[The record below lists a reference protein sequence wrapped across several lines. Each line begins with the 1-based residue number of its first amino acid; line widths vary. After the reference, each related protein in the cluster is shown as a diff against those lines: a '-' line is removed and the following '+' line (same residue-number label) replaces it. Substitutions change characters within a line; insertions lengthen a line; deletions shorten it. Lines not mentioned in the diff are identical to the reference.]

1 MQKENFNNRFGEKS
15 EKGSFLPA
23 PSVNRLR
30 MLRTAGL
37 FMLFICLLL
46 CFAFGFGFRRSDKNT
61 LTAHAADDWGA
72 VWNTA
77 IDASSSA
84 NPQTVK
90 LTSAW
95 NASTGTRTGSGF
107 HQYRIYVPAGKSIV
121 LNLNGQTINR
131 GLTSANNYGSV
142 FYVCGT
148 LTLRGSGYIRGGY
161 INGSYSS
168 AYGGGIHIASGGV
181 VNLEGPTIGPNKSSA
196 ANTAAGVYV
205 AGGGTLNMKSG
216 YIGNSSYVNSA
227 TNSNAAGGVF
237 VANSGIFNM
246 TGGAIYNN
254 TASGTKSGAGVRVVN
269 GGTFNMSGGYIC
281 RNTASGTY
289 SGAGVYLDGVMKM
302 TGGQIGSY
310 STQSSSYYNS
320 ATNSTGAGGVYYAAN
335 GDLSVGGSG
344 SIYFNIV
351 AGSYT
356 KDIVFAQ
363 ETSKIKLVA
372 TVTSSSYKYGIY
384 KTGAGSFTAACGT
397 YCSYPTSVFV
407 VQNSGT
413 YSRTT
418 LVDNGIKEVAQL
430 NKTNMSE
437 NWTYFVKKSVDTKT
451 QQTVTLTANW
461 TASGGSFGTDTA
473 TFSSG
478 RIYVPA
484 GADIVL
490 NLNGYTVNRGLTS
503 TNNYGSVI
511 YVAGTL
517 TVKGTDSSYIKGG
530 FTNAYYSTARGGGI
544 SVVGGTLNMQGGVIG
559 SNRLTSYNTSYGGG
573 AGIYVSGGGTVN
585 MTGGYIGASSYANT
599 ASSGYYNAGGVCVGD
614 GGTFNLSGGNIFYNT
629 ASYTSNGGAV
639 SVWANG
645 TFNMTGGYIRY
656 NTASNT
662 NSAGGVYLRS
672 SATASFTGGYIA
684 NGTSYANKGSST
696 GSVGGVYVSDGAK
709 VNLGGSIRITG
720 NTGAIAANMYFAS
733 PTGTATVVS
742 AFSSAKVGVVR
753 NGNADNY
760 AVSGTKRNF
769 TADYSKYNTASPAS
783 FFTADALAGG
793 LATHEIY
800 LADNEASLKCLV
812 GSANWSY
819 AVARSL
825 SDKSTQTVTLVSA
838 WNGVSGSLG
847 SGTGFSQGRAY
858 VPANTNIVL
867 NLNGFTVNR
876 GLTSTN
882 NYGSVFTV
890 DGTLTVKGNSS
901 SFISGGY
908 TNNYSSSSYGA
919 GITISGGG
927 VLNLEGGVIAKNTA
941 TATYSAGGVYVASGA
956 TFNMKGGYVGSNSSN
971 YNTATNANSA
981 GGVFVAA
988 GGTFNMAG
996 GVSTPFIYYNRA
1008 NGATSGA
1015 GVYVAGSTSEFNM
1028 TTGYIRFNTASGATS
1043 GGGVY
1048 LNGAMTMT
1056 GGQIGYYN
1064 STGYGNTASNTSTGA
1079 GGVYY
1084 AGGSLSI
1091 GGDASI
1097 YNNTSGSSYGK
1108 DIIFAKETL
1117 KINFESALKSTS
1129 YRFGIYKTGV
1139 GAFTTN
1145 FGKFNTEGYYSTFF
1159 VNYNSSYTL
1168 GRETIDSVVE
1178 VALVSTGGAENWSHA
1193 VQRSLETKEQQ
1204 TVTLTR
1210 DWNASSYSFG
1220 TGTGYDSG
1228 RLYVPAGA
1236 DIVLRMGSYSINRG
1250 ITSASTSNYGSV
1262 FYICGK
1268 LTIEGNNSSNFIRG
1282 GFANGSSS
1290 TARGGGAHIDNGGV
1304 LNLKSGIFAGNRSS
1318 ASSYSAGGV
1327 YVANG
1332 GTFNMSGGYVGYNT
1346 STGSNVTLWNYNYS
1360 YGQYGGGGVVVM
1372 SGGTFNMTG
1381 GNIYSNYAGG
1391 ATSGGGVMLRSGAV
1405 MSMGGGTTCYIGS
1418 SNSAPATG
1426 SAGGVYVSDGAT
1438 LKLGGGACYINGNT
1452 GAIAPNLYFAS
1463 PTGYAEVV
1471 GTLSGTIGVKRMGDA
1486 DNYAVNPAQRNIT
1499 KNYSDY
1505 HTSLRCFRADDSTY
1519 HVVQLRD
1526 GEVVLHCKRS
1536 SANWSYAVAR
1546 SLADKSTQTV
1556 TLEENWTGVSGS
1568 LAGEY
1573 STGFSQGRIFL
1584 PAGASIILNLR
1595 NTSTSTTYDYT
1606 INRGLT
1612 SVNNYGSVMYIAGTL
1627 VINGSTSTYIQGG
1640 YTNGYYSSTYGG
1652 GIHIASGGSVT
1663 MNSGILGKNKTTHSY
1678 AGAGVYVGSGAIFN
1692 LAGGFVGYS
1701 GYANS
1706 ATNTYSAGGVYVTD
1720 GGVFNMTKGSV
1731 YYNTASGANSAGGVY
1746 VASGGTFNMSDGYIR
1761 NNTASGATGGGGVYL
1776 AGVMKMTGGRIG
1788 NINSAS
1794 LANNVTQATSAGGLY
1809 YASSGNLSVGGNVAI
1824 ANNTISGST
1833 TNAKDILFASEKSKI
1848 NVISA
1853 FTDNTSG
1860 SSYYRFGIYKS
1871 GVGAFT
1877 SGYGTYASN
1886 PSYYSNGTFRSQNS
1900 LYTLGNVKVNNVT
1913 EVSFT
1918 SIDGKENWAEAVKQ
1932 SLANNGAQQ
1941 TVKLTRNWVAA
1952 SGSFGTGTGYYSSGG
1967 IYVPSG
1973 ANIVLN
1979 LNGYSVDRGLTSATN
1994 YGSVFYV
2001 EGTLTIEGGGT
2012 SGVIKGGYANGNVSY
2027 ARGGGVHVYS
2037 GGVFNFKSGII
2048 GSNKSNCSYG
2058 GSGVHVGSGGTFNM
2072 SGGYIGGY
2080 NSSLANYSYGQYSG
2094 AGVYVTSGA
2103 TFNMTG
2109 GNIRYNVSSGT
2120 RSGAGIYASGIVKIS
2135 NGQIGNY
2142 SSSSY
2147 ANRANGTESAG
2158 GIYVANSGNLS
2169 FGGGYVS
2176 VYYNTG
2182 TLAPNVYFVNSTAKA
2197 GITGTFSSSSYKIGV
2212 KRAGYADNYAT
2223 NNNRNFTN
2231 GWSSFNGSYNPVSFF
2246 VCDDKANHKVIQS
2259 ADKEGAFECIVN
2271 AVNWENAV
2279 KQSKADGKQ
2288 KIVNLTANW
2297 TASGSFTSGI
2307 STSEGYS
2314 NGRLYVPAK
2323 TDIVL
2328 NLKGFTLNRGLS
2340 GANNYGSVF
2349 YVAGTLVIDGNGNSN
2364 SIVRGGYA
2372 NCYYGSARGGGI
2384 HIAGGGNVTLQNG
2397 ATLRNNTVSGTYGG
2411 GGVYVAS
2418 GGLFTL
2424 KSSYVHYNYST
2435 NTYSGAGVYV
2445 AGGGKFV
2452 MESGSV
2458 YYNRASANYSAGGV
2472 FLADSGTLEM
2482 TGGQIG
2488 NYSSTGYANLS
2499 TTTTGAGGVYV
2510 SAGGILNVGGSANI
2524 RNNGVGST
2532 IVYNTRDVYLLSNTA
2547 KINVISKHTSS
2558 SYKIGVYRSGNGL
2571 ITSGYGKTGNTN
2583 SPSTYYVCENTTY
2596 TMLSE
2601 GSGETL
2607 EGSLLSGN
2615 NAENWSYAVQQ
2626 SLNNK
2631 GALQTVT
2638 LTKNWTASGG
2648 SFGSGTG
2655 YASGRL
2661 YVPAG
2666 ANITLNLNG
2675 YTVDRR
2681 LTSANNYGS
2690 VFYIAGTLTIQG
2702 TSSSYIKGGY
2712 ANGYYSYTR
2721 GAGIHIYDN
2730 GTVNM
2735 EGGAIVSNRSTG
2747 SYGAGGVYV
2756 SSGAT
2761 FNMKGGYIGAS
2772 GLANTTNGSR
2782 SGAGVF
2788 VANGGK
2794 FCMSNE
2800 KTTSYIYC
2808 NTASGTYSAG
2818 GVYLDGNSTFEMKGG
2833 YIGYSSS
2840 AYNTAT
2846 GNYSAGGVYSNGGT
2860 FTMTGGSFRN
2870 NRATGTYSAGGVYV
2884 NSGTFAMTA
2893 GYIGSSSTS
2902 YANYATN
2909 SAGNSVGGVY
2919 VNTNGKISLG
2929 GTAFICNNQ
2938 TYNRYTGNLY
2948 FVNPNTSA
2956 TVVSPFASGARINIY
2971 RTASVTT
2978 KPDGSAMTNG
2988 FGAQNGENVLST
3000 NYFYA
3005 DVTLATGAVDYRIIH
3020 ENGEAYLYYLDPVTN
3035 WEIAVNTS
3043 SASDP
3048 KTVKLFANWKAGTN
3062 SNYTTAFS
3070 VNSNGSSYPFYQGT
3084 LNVPT
3089 GRSVILDLNGYTLS
3103 RELTA
3108 AKARANGYVLG
3119 VRGGTLKII
3128 DSSAGKSGIIRGG
3141 SSNSKTVGSGIYV
3154 YSGTLTLEGGR
3165 IMENYGSYGVY
3176 VNSSSVL
3183 NLGGDIGVYNNKNTS
3198 NNPANIFLSLDS
3210 NLINIVSPLNEELK
3224 REIGITRTIPYEF
3237 TRGWGKYHDET
3248 VDPELHFSSD
3258 DLNFR
3263 IGPAGAG
3270 TATEVAILGNDNASN
3285 WQYAVTTSLK
3295 TKKTYTVQL
3304 VDDWSAGKN
3313 SSYGT
3318 AFGINTT
3325 AYYYGALY
3333 VPSGASIILDL
3344 NGFTVDRK
3352 LATGNV
3358 FNVVGKL
3365 EIVDLS
3371 AGKQGAIKGGSN
3383 GIYIYNGGTAVMNA
3397 GTVSGNA
3404 NYGVHDYNGTFTMT
3418 GGTVTGNTGANVYVE
3433 RNGRLNLGGKP
3444 VIDSEASGKNAVF
3457 AYESAVIGI
3466 TSKFEEGA
3474 KVSILRKGVGQLTSG
3489 WSRYNSGED
3498 PWKYLVSESDVFLP
3512 STEEI
3517 SGSLEAFLI
3526 SYDNN
3531 INWQYAVSSSLST
3544 GTVKTVQLYEDWT
3557 ASAHET
3563 YTAAFGTTSA
3573 YLNGALYV
3581 PKGAR
3586 VVLDLSGFDLNRNLS
3601 EARANGYIIYVQGEL
3616 TVKDSRSAEEGE
3628 GARITGG
3635 KNNSGSS
3642 AGAVYVASGG
3652 VFSLSDAQIV
3662 DNEATSDSAS
3672 AGAVYTAGT
3681 FNFTSGTISNNAG
3694 ANAGGVYIA
3703 GSGAFNMADGTSIV
3717 GNASNGSLGGGAVY
3731 AAGAFG
3737 FKGGEI
3743 SANTG
3748 TAGGVYV
3755 AGGGNLAFD
3764 GGKITSNN
3772 GTSAGGVY
3780 VYNSS
3785 SANFAMSGGEIV
3797 QNSVS
3802 GAKCAGGI
3810 YAGGG
3815 KTVISGGS
3823 VSLNRAE
3830 DGEDTAG
3837 GIYIAGAGNVTLTGG
3852 EISENTGANGVRADG
3867 SATLNLG
3874 GTAVVKDN
3882 ASSAGKNIDIYMTN
3896 GARAIN
3902 IVSKF
3907 ESGAE
3912 IGIWRDQAGSFTK
3925 GYGIYNGAESGAVDP
3940 NGFFF
3945 SNKDIYSIFQT
3956 EAGEGE
3962 SVEVAAGIP
3971 ADRPYAIGADD
3982 ESKIPVYNG
3991 SEQLVITGYD
4001 STKMSIGDL
4010 PEGVKLTENG
4020 FTATHAGT
4028 YAVTFTPG
4036 SDYCWTNGTVSP
4048 YKVDGVIAPKPVA
4061 LSWTNLEYTYDAVP
4075 HKPDASVTNLIG
4087 DDECTVTVVEEKTNA
4102 GTYTATASAL
4112 SNTDYTLENGTDVTH
4127 EFVIHKAP
4135 MTLTFK
4141 TTTAVY
4147 KEALTLSLD
4156 GNVEGGTVTYTV
4168 ENMTGKGEIQGT
4180 DTLMPTWVGEIKV
4193 TANVTETTNYLAGT
4207 VSETF
4212 TVEQAEAP
4220 LELAVKEASYGTPL
4234 TLTVTDYG
4242 EVGALTFT
4250 VEENKTGRGEIAD
4263 GVFNPLSVGTVDIRI
4278 TVQETHNYK
4287 ETSTVNT
4294 ITVKPR
4300 VVTLVWSDL
4309 EFVYDG
4315 NQHCATAEI
4324 TNLVEGDECNLQ
4336 VAGAQTNAGTY
4347 NATARSV
4354 DNNNYTLEGAE
4365 ETVKEFV
4372 IHKANLSPVVNTAE
4386 IVFGKEEQIDIDGN
4400 LGSGSVKLTV
4410 LAGGTGRATASGDK
4424 LTGTWVGTVDVQ
4436 AEIAETQNYLGA
4448 VLTFS
4453 IDVTPAD
4460 PEVELATKEAVYG
4473 TDLKLT
4479 VSGNEE
4485 NAVIHY
4491 SLTDGETKATISGDT
4506 LTPYAVGE
4514 VTVHIYAEPTHN
4526 YKEGNFTAT
4535 VTVKPRPVTVIW
4547 TKLEFDYDGNEHV
4560 PEATITGLVEG
4571 DTCTVIV
4578 LGAQVNAGTHTA
4590 MADSLGN
4597 ENYTLIGG
4605 TDVNTKFT
4613 IKPRAVTLSWDSPD
4627 FTYNGEM
4634 QTPTATVTNLIGED
4648 ECTVTVLG
4656 TKDAGTNLTA
4666 MATGLSNSNYTLDG
4680 GSNLV
4685 TAYAIKPL
4693 PVELEWTDTELVY
4706 NATEQKPTATVKN
4719 LCASDKCE
4727 VTVIGAQT
4735 NVGEYTATAF
4745 GVTNPNY
4752 TLDGGSNLSASFK
4765 IVRAPIDVKLV
4776 DSVLTYGTEATLAVE
4791 GNLGGGEVTFTVE
4804 NGTGTATAKGS
4815 YILPT
4820 KVGTITVTATVAQ
4833 TANYEGGSVT
4843 AEVAIQP
4850 RRVTLAWEEDMEFVY
4865 NGEEQAP
4872 SARVT
4877 DLLEGDTCD
4886 VRVSGHKDAG
4896 TNLTAT
4902 ASSLSN
4908 ENYTLLGCTTLTATF
4923 TIVPLK
4929 AELTWSDFELVYNGK
4944 EQAPKAVVSNL
4955 IGTDKCEVTVAGET
4969 NVGNDLVASAINLS
4983 NPNYTLEGTTNLT
4996 ATFAIKPLVADIVWS
5011 DTKLTYNA
5019 EEQAPTATVG
5029 NLCEGDSCLVTVSG
5043 AQINAGTYTATA
5055 SALSNP
5061 NYTLTGATD
5070 LTSPFTIERA
5080 KREVSL
5086 VESETVY
5093 GTSLALTLAGNS
5105 ENGSVSYQ
5113 VSGGTGSATMS
5124 GSVLTPTRAG
5134 EVVLTVTVGETKNYE
5149 KTTATLTVTVKPKPV
5164 GLTWR
5169 DTEFTYDG
5177 TEKKPAAT
5185 ATGLIGSDS
5194 CEVIVGGGQT
5204 DAGAYLANASAL
5216 SNSNYTLEGAT
5227 DLSCPFV
5234 INKANITVTITSTRT
5249 TYGTPLPLVLEG
5261 NLGNAEVTYTVTE
5274 ETGSGVVDG
5283 KGVFTATGFGT
5294 VTITAVV
5301 AESKNY
5307 FGATASARIVIDKG
5321 PAPIELAT
5329 PEAVYGTPLVLVLS
5343 GADEEGKLTFAVQDG
5358 TGTATL
5364 SGNIM
5369 LPTKVGTVTLVV
5381 KMSATDTFVETIKTF
5396 TVTIKPRP
5404 VELAW
5409 EMTDFTYN
5417 GKEQAPKATVINLV
5431 DGDACEV
5438 TVSGQTDAGMDQVA
5452 AATAV
5457 SNENYTL
5464 EGSSTAST
5472 TYVIKPKTV
5481 TLDWGNTEFIYNGED
5496 QAPAPTVTNLE
5507 GSDECKVT
5515 VTGAQ
5520 TNAGD
5525 YFATAS
5531 ELSNPNYTLEGA
5543 ENASCSFHIDRL
5555 KITVTITTT
5564 ETVFGVNLK
5573 LETSGNL
5580 GGGEE
5585 SFSVTDGTGSAE
5597 IAGDT
5602 LIPKRIGTVTVTV
5615 NVGETANTYG
5625 ATAEAE
5631 ITIKKGTVSV
5641 DFAKKSTVYGT
5652 PLKLELTGNE
5662 ENGAYQYTITD
5673 ETGSAELRGTD
5684 TLVPLKAGTVTVKVV
5699 VEETTNYD
5707 RTEFE
5712 AQITIE
5718 KLVAELEW
5726 AEGALVYNGKEQ
5738 APEVKIKNLVEGDAC
5753 GVEVKG
5759 AKDAGK
5765 NLTATAESLSNE
5777 NYTLEGAENLTCT
5790 FEITP
5795 LAVELEWG
5803 ETSLEYNGEAQTPE
5817 ITVLNLQGDDRAEDC
5832 TLTVTGAET
5841 AVGTGYTAKVEGVN
5855 NPNYTIEGADNLS
5868 TPFEITKGTFTIE
5881 IVAGE
5886 AIYNVPMKLSVTGN
5900 KSGGAV
5906 TYEVTEGPATL
5917 SGDMLT
5923 PTGTGETI
5931 IVKATVAETDN
5942 YFGAEAVV
5950 NLTAGKGKAEY
5961 ALATSTVVYGT
5972 DLTLSVVDADGNSA
5986 EGEISYELA
5995 EGGTGSAELSG
6006 SILTPTRAGTVTLK
6020 ITVGETER
6028 YVETSFT
6035 AQVTITPM
6043 TAEIAWEKTEFVYNG
6058 EGQVP
6063 SARVT
6068 NLLSADKDKVEVV
6081 VEGMQTDA
6089 GSYTASAVRLAGDN
6103 AVNYVLSE
6111 SGNTTEFKIGKAEI
6125 NPVITLSRVY
6135 CQIPAEITLEGNLG
6149 DAEVTFTI
6157 VEGGTGKA
6165 EISGKTITPAEEGS
6179 VIVKA
6184 VVAESKNY
6192 YGKTAQ
6198 AVIVI
6203 EKKKIELGLAQTEV
6217 VYGNEITLVV
6227 TGNEENGTVKFTVVN
6242 DTGSATVSENGVLKG
6257 TGAGTVNIIISVA
6270 ETGSYQATSE
6280 TVKFTILPRQIGGL
6294 SWAVPELVYNGEAQA
6309 PSASASGIL
6318 SGDECTVIVAGGKV
6332 NAGTYPAGT
6341 AYASALSNPNYTL
6354 GTVGGTNAPEFTI
6367 QKADP
6372 TITLTTQTATLGVPL
6387 TLEVSGNDGEGAVKY
6402 EIVTS
6407 AGGTGAAVI
6416 NGDEFRGTKLG
6427 DVYVRVT
6434 VSATANYNEAY
6445 WNGTVTIEA
6454 PAIPLELTETETV
6467 YGDNLKLV
6475 AKEYEE
6481 GVVSFKLGEGGTGSA
6496 VIEGNTLIPKKAGT
6510 VTVIL
6515 SVGASDSYQGATEE
6529 VTVTIKPRAVGV
6541 TWGDLSLPYNG
6552 TEQVASVTLSNVVE
6566 GDTCEV
6572 TVGGASRDAGKHT
6585 AVITMLG
6592 NDNYVLAEDAE
6603 KSKEFEITP
6612 RVVRLE
6618 WTVGDYTYNGKE
6630 QKPEVKILNLVAG
6643 DECEITVTGQKDASL
6658 TAKANA
6664 TELSNKNYTLEGC
6677 ENASVTFV
6685 IKQQTVS
6692 IEWGETELVYNGRPQ
6707 TPVPILNGLVE
6718 GDECELTVTGAQK
6731 DVGSNY
6737 TATVEGVLNPNYV
6750 LESTSSVKYSIK
6762 PYELEIT
6769 ADDLV
6774 KEYNGEYQMPA
6785 ITVTPLDENDD
6796 VVLTLEGLGEYGV
6809 YEVGKYDITLTLSG
6823 TAKGNYAIKE
6833 GQETLTFEITPMEIP
6848 VLITPKDVTVIYE
6861 GAPITADDIEGW
6873 YVLELQGALAPA
6885 DAELTPDELFKGLVV
6900 KPIIKSGDNIF
6911 TEITENGIYLLTP
6924 DISDEAVV
6932 CGNYSLK
6939 LIINPDDE
6947 YCDLIVNGESTDVIT
6962 LRDESEYQF
6971 LTKTEENGGIYRFTY
6986 AEMGWTHGEHDVD
6999 KVDKY
7004 VIGQISPST
7013 SVNAFLNNIKNNKSV
7028 RVYSKEGKLLYDCGT
7043 PGEGITAD
7051 DLGRWMRIRV
7061 TTGSYVTLVKD
7072 GKEVDRVYLSVLGD
7086 VNGDGLVNSSDV
7098 SAIARHIQNQVLI
7111 TNTECVLAA
7120 MIANNGQIS
7129 TADMSRLNL
7138 VIMSKATMS
7147 DYFYK
7152 PNKEEI
7158 EV

>member
-1 MQKENFNNRFGEKS
+1 MQKEKFNNRYGEKPKS
-15 EKGSFLPA
+15 GSFLPA
-23 PSVNRLR
+23 TSVSRLR
-30 MLRTAGL
+30 TLRTAGL

-46 CFAFGFGFRRSDKNT
+46 SFVFGFGFRRSDADMP
-61 LTAHAADDWGA
+61 TAHAADDWGA
-72 VWNTA
+72 TWNTA

-84 NPQTVK
+84 SPQTVK

-95 NASTGTRTGSGF
+95 NTSTGTRTGSGF

-131 GLTSANNYGSV
+131 GLTSANNYGNV

-148 LTLRGSGYIRGGY
+148 LTLQGSGYIRGGY

-181 VNLEGPTIGPNKSSA
+181 VNLEGPTIGPNTSSA

-205 AGGGTLNMKSG
+205 ANGGTLNLKSG
-216 YIGNSSYVNSA
+216 NIGNTNYVNSA

-237 VANSGIFNM
+237 VASGGIFNM
-246 TGGAIYNN
+246 SGGGIYNN
-254 TASGTKSGAGVRVVN
+254 SASGTRSGAGVRVVS
-269 GGTFNMSGGYIC
+269 GGTFNMSGGSIR
-281 RNTASGTY
+281 RNTASNTY

-302 TGGQIGSY
+302 TGGQIGY
-310 STQSSSYYNS
+310 YNTQSSSYYNS
-320 ATNSTGAGGVYYAAN
+320 ATNSTSAGGVYYAAN

-363 ETSKIKLVA
+363 ETSKIK
-372 TVTSSSYKYGIY
+372 VTSTITSTSYKYGVY
-384 KTGAGSFTAACGT
+384 KTGTGSFTSGCGT
-397 YCSYPTSVFV
+397 YCSSPTNVFV

-418 LVDNGIKEVAQL
+418 LVDNGVTEVAQL

-437 NWTYFVKKSVDTKT
+437 NWTYFVKKSIDTKT

-461 TASGGSFGTDTA
+461 TASGGNMGTDTTA
-473 TFSSG
+473 FSSG

-490 NLNGYTVNRGLTS
+490 NLNGYTVDRGLTG
-503 TNNYGSVI
+503 TNNYGSVF
-511 YVAGTL
+511 YVVGTL
-517 TVKGTDSSYIKGG
+517 TIKGTDSSYIKGG
-530 FTNAYYSTARGGGI
+530 YTSAYYGSARGGGI
-544 SVVGGTLNMQGGVIG
+544 SVVGGTLNLQGGVIG
-559 SNRLTSYNTSYGGG
+559 ANRLTSYSTSTSYTGG
-573 AGIYVSGGGTVN
+573 AGVYVAGGGTVN

-599 ASSGYYNAGGVCVGD
+599 AASGVYNAGGVCVGD
-614 GGTFNLSGGNIFYNT
+614 RGTFNLSGGNIYYNT

-639 SVWANG
+639 SVFSNG
-645 TFNMTGGYIRY
+645 VFNMTGGYIRY
-656 NTASNT
+656 NTASNV
-662 NSAGGVYLRS
+662 NSAGGVYLAS
-672 SATASFTGGYIA
+672 SATATMTGGYIG
-684 NGTSYANKGSST
+684 NSTSYANKGNST
-696 GSVGGVYVSDGAK
+696 GSVGGVYVADGATVK
-709 VNLGGSIRITG
+709 LGGSIRITG

-733 PTGTATVVS
+733 ATGTATVVS
-742 AFSSAKVGVVR
+742 AFNSAKVGVVR

-760 AVSGTKRNF
+760 AVSGAKRNF
-769 TADYSKYNTASPAS
+769 TVDYSKYNTASPTS
-783 FFTADALAGG
+783 FFTADALADG

-819 AVARSL
+819 AVARSS

-847 SGTGFSQGRAY
+847 SGTGYSNGRAY
-858 VPANTNIVL
+858 VPAGANIVL
-867 NLNGFTVNR
+867 NLNGYTVNR

-882 NYGSVFTV
+882 NYGSVFIIE
-890 DGTLTVKGNSS
+890 GTLTVKGNSS

-908 TNNYSSSSYGA
+908 TNNSYGA
-919 GITISGGG
+919 GIHISNGG
-927 VLNLEGGVIAKNTA
+927 VVNLEGGVIAKNTA
-941 TATYSAGGVYVASGA
+941 TATYSAGGVYVASGG

-981 GGVFVAA
+981 GGVFVAS
-988 GGTFNMAG
+988 GGTFNMNNSVA
-996 GVSTPFIYYNRA
+996 TPYIYYNRA

-1015 GVYVAGSTSEFNM
+1015 GVYVAASNSTFNM
-1028 TTGYIRFNTASGATS
+1028 TAGYIRFNTAAGATS

-1056 GGQIGYYN
+1056 GGQIGRYDN
-1064 STGYGNTASNTSTGA
+1064 TGYGNTASNTSTGA

-1084 AGGSLSI
+1084 AGGSLTV

-1097 YNNTSGSSYGK
+1097 YNNISGSNYGK

-1117 KINFESALKSTS
+1117 KINFNSALNSTN

-1145 FGKFNTEGYYSTFF
+1145 FGKYNNAGYYSTFF
-1159 VNYNSSYTL
+1159 VNYNTNYTIN
-1168 GRETIDSVVE
+1168 REEINSVVE
-1178 VALVSTGGAENWSHA
+1178 VTLVSRDGTQNWSYA
-1193 VQRSLETKEQQ
+1193 IQRSLDTKEQQ
-1204 TVTLTR
+1204 TVTLTQN
-1210 DWNASSYSFG
+1210 WNAVSYSFG

-1236 DIVLRMGSYSINRG
+1236 NIVLRMGSYSINRG

-1262 FYICGK
+1262 FYICGT
-1268 LTIEGNNSSNFIRG
+1268 LTIEGNNSSSFIRG
-1282 GFANGSSS
+1282 GFANGNSSY
-1290 TARGGGAHIDNGGV
+1290 ARGGGAHVASGGV

-1346 STGSNVTLWNYNYS
+1346 TTGSNVTLNNFNYS

-1381 GNIYSNYAGG
+1381 GNIDANQAGG
-1391 ATSGGGVMLRSGAV
+1391 TYSGGGVFLQSGAT
-1405 MSMGGGTTCYIGS
+1405 MKMGGSSTCRIGNTRNLA
-1418 SNSAPATG
+1418 NSTY

-1452 GAIAPNLYFAS
+1452 GAIAPNLYYAS
-1463 PTGYAEVV
+1463 PTGYATIV
-1471 GTLSGTIGVKRMGDA
+1471 GSLSGTIGVKRSGDA
-1486 DNYAVNPAQRNIT
+1486 DNYAVDPAKRNIT
-1499 KNYSDY
+1499 KDYSKF
-1505 HTSLRCFRADDSTY
+1505 HSSLGCFRADDSTY
-1519 HVVQLRD
+1519 HVVKLRD

-1584 PAGASIILNLR
+1584 PAGATIILTLYNGS
-1595 NTSTSTTYDYT
+1595 NYYT
-1606 INRGLT
+1606 INRNLS

-1627 VINGSTSTYIQGG
+1627 TINGNTSTYIRGG

-1652 GIHIASGGSVT
+1652 GIHIASGGNVT
-1663 MNSGILGKNKTTHSY
+1663 MNGGILGNNRTTHSY
-1678 AGAGVYVGSGAIFN
+1678 AGAGVYVGSGALFT
-1692 LAGGFVGYS
+1692 LAGGYVGNS
-1701 GYANS
+1701 GNVNT
-1706 ATNTYSAGGVYVTD
+1706 ATNTYSAGGVYVAD
-1720 GGVFNMTKGSV
+1720 GGVFNMTKGYI
-1731 YYNTASGANSAGGVY
+1731 YYNTASNANSAGGVY
-1746 VASGGTFNMSDGYIR
+1746 VASGGTFNMSGDYIR
-1761 NNTASGATGGGGVYL
+1761 YNTASAATSGGGVYL
-1776 AGVMKMTGGRIG
+1776 AGVMKMTGGQIG
-1788 NINSAS
+1788 AYNSQSYSNTAS
-1794 LANNVTQATSAGGLY
+1794 QTTGAGGIY
-1809 YASSGNLSVGGNVAI
+1809 YTASGNLSIGGNAVI
-1824 ANNTISGST
+1824 ANNRTGSSYT
-1833 TNAKDILFASEKSKI
+1833 KDIVFASEKSKI
-1848 NVISA
+1848 NVVSDIP
-1853 FTDNTSG
+1853 T

-1877 SGYGTYASN
+1877 NGYGTYVTSQI
-1886 PSYYSNGTFRSQNS
+1886 YSTTFVSQNTD
-1900 LYTLGNVKVNNVT
+1900 YTLSTVKVNNIT
-1913 EVSFT
+1913 EVSLI
-1918 SIDGKENWAEAVKQ
+1918 SKEGGENWAEAVRQ
-1932 SLANNGAQQ
+1932 SLNNNGAQQ
-1941 TVKLTRNWVAA
+1941 TVKLTRNWTAT
-1952 SGSFGTGTGYYSSGG
+1952 SGSFGTGTGYDSGRLW
-1967 IYVPSG
+1967 VPQG

-1979 LNGYSVDRGLTSATN
+1979 LNSYSVDRGLTSANN
-1994 YGSVFYV
+1994 YGSVFFV
-2001 EGTLTIEGGGT
+2001 QGTLTIEGGGT
-2012 SGVIKGGYANGNVSY
+2012 SGVVKGGYANGYSSS
-2027 ARGGGVHVYS
+2027 ARGGGVHVAS

-2058 GSGVHVGSGGTFNM
+2058 GSGVHVASGGTFNM

-2120 RSGAGIYASGIVKIS
+2120 RSGAGIYASGIVKITG
-2135 NGQIGNY
+2135 GQVGYYN
-2142 SSSSY
+2142 SSSY

-2158 GIYVANSGNLS
+2158 GIYVANGGSLS

-2197 GITGTFSSSSYKIGV
+2197 TITGAFSSSSYKIGV

-2223 NNNRNFTN
+2223 NNNRNFTS
-2231 GWSSFNGSYNPVSFF
+2231 GWSSFNGSYNPTSFF
-2246 VCDDKANHKVIQS
+2246 ICDDTTTHKIIQS

-2279 KQSKADGKQ
+2279 RQSLADGKQ
-2288 KIVNLTANW
+2288 KVVNLTENW
-2297 TASGSFTSGI
+2297 TATGGSFASITGDG
-2307 STSEGYS
+2307 TGYS
-2314 NGRLYVPAK
+2314 SGRLYVPAK
-2323 TDIVL
+2323 ADILL
-2328 NLKGFTLNRGLS
+2328 NLKGFILNRGLS

-2349 YVAGTLVIDGNGNSN
+2349 YVGGTLVIDGNGNSN

-2372 NCYYGSARGGGI
+2372 NCYYGSARAGGI
-2384 HIAGGGNVTLQNG
+2384 HVAGGGKVTLQNNV
-2397 ATLRNNTVSGTYGG
+2397 TLRNNTVSGTYGG
-2411 GGVYVAS
+2411 GGVYVAN

-2424 KSSYVHYNYST
+2424 RSSFIHSNSST
-2435 NTYSGAGVYV
+2435 NTYSGAGAYV
-2445 AGGGKFV
+2445 ASGGKFV
-2452 MESGSV
+2452 MESGSI

-2488 NYSSTGYANLS
+2488 NYSSTTYANIS
-2499 TTTTGAGGVYV
+2499 TPTTGAGGVYV
-2510 SAGGILNVGGSANI
+2510 STGGILNVGGSANI
-2524 RNNGVGST
+2524 RNNGIGSSV
-2532 IVYNTRDVYLLSNTA
+2532 VYNTRDVYLLSNTA
-2547 KINVISKHTSS
+2547 KINVISRHTSS

-2571 ITSGYGKTGNTN
+2571 ITSGYGKAGNTN

-2615 NAENWSYAVQQ
+2615 NAENWSYAIQQ

-2655 YASGRL
+2655 YSSGRL

-2675 YTVDRR
+2675 YTVDRG
-2681 LTSANNYGS
+2681 LTGANNYGS

-2721 GAGIHIYDN
+2721 GSGIHIYDN

-2794 FCMSNE
+2794 FYMSNE

-2808 NTASGTYSAG
+2808 NTASGNYSAG

-2840 AYNTAT
+2840 AYNTVS
-2846 GNYSAGGVYSNGGT
+2846 GSYSAGGVYNNGGK

-2870 NRATGTYSAGGVYV
+2870 NRATNTYSAGAVYV

-2929 GTAFICNNQ
+2929 GTAFIYNNQ

-2956 TVVSPFASGARINIY
+2956 TVISPFASGARINVY
-2971 RTASVTT
+2971 RTKSVTT
-2978 KPDGSAMTNG
+2978 KPDGSAMTSG
-2988 FGAQNGENVLST
+2988 FAAQNGESALST
-3000 NYFYA
+3000 NYFAA
-3005 DVTLATGAVDYRIIH
+3005 DVTLSTGATDYRIIH

-3048 KTVKLFANWKAGTN
+3048 KTVKLFANWKAGSN

-3128 DSSAGKSGIIRGG
+3128 DSSTGKGGIIRGG
-3141 SSNSKTVGSGIYV
+3141 SSNSTTVGSGIYV

-3210 NLINIVSPLNEELK
+3210 NLINIVSPLNETLK

-3237 TRGWGKYHDET
+3237 TKGWGKFHDET

-3270 TATEVAILGNDNASN
+3270 ETTEVAILGNDNASN

-3333 VPSGASIILDL
+3333 VPAGASIILDL
-3344 NGFTVDRK
+3344 NGCTVDRK

-3371 AGKQGAIKGGSN
+3371 VGKKGTIKGGSN
-3383 GIYIYNGGTAVMNA
+3383 GIYIYNGGNVVMNA

-3404 NYGVHDYNGTFTMT
+3404 NYGVHDYNGTFNMT
-3418 GGTVTGNTGANVYVE
+3418 GGTVTDNTGVNVYVE

-3444 VIDSEASGKNAVF
+3444 LIDDEASGKNVVL

-3474 KVSILRKGVGQLTSG
+3474 KVSLLRKGVGQLTSG
-3489 WSRYNSGED
+3489 WSRYNSGVD
-3498 PWKYLVSESDVFLP
+3498 PWAYLASESDVFLP
-3512 STEEI
+3512 SSEEI

-3531 INWQYAVSSSLST
+3531 INWQYAVSNSLST
-3544 GTVKTVQLYEDWT
+3544 RTTKTMQLYEDWT
-3557 ASAHET
+3557 AAAHDT
-3563 YTAAFGTTSA
+3563 YTTAFGTTSA

-3581 PKGAR
+3581 PKGAS

-3616 TVKDSRSAEEGE
+3616 KIIDSRATEEGE

-3642 AGAVYVASGG
+3642 AGAVYIATGG
-3652 VFSLSDAQIV
+3652 VFTLADAQIV

-3681 FNFTSGTISNNAG
+3681 FNFTSGIISNNAG

-3703 GSGAFNMADGTSIV
+3703 GSGALNMADGTSIV
-3717 GNASNGSLGGGAVY
+3717 GNAANGNLGGGAVY

-3748 TAGGVYV
+3748 MTGGVYV
-3755 AGGGNLAFD
+3755 AGGGNLAFE
-3764 GGKITSNN
+3764 GGKITGNN
-3772 GTSAGGVY
+3772 GTTAGGVY

-3797 QNSVS
+3797 QNSSS
-3802 GAKCAGGI
+3802 GNRTAGGI
-3810 YAGGG
+3810 YAAGG
-3815 KTVISGGS
+3815 KVVVSGGA
-3823 VSLNRAE
+3823 VSRNRAE

-3852 EISENTGANGVRADG
+3852 EISENTGTNGLRADG

-3874 GTAVVKDN
+3874 GTAKVKEN
-3882 ASSAGKNIDIYMTN
+3882 ASAASKKIDIYMTN
-3896 GARAIN
+3896 ETRAIN

-3912 IGIWRDQAGSFTK
+3912 IGIWRDKAGSFTK

-3940 NGFFF
+3940 NGFFY
-3945 SNKDIYSIFQT
+3945 SNKEIYSIFQT
-3956 EAGEGE
+3956 EAAAGE

-3971 ADRPYAIGADD
+3971 ADRPYSIGADD
-3982 ESKIPVYNG
+3982 ATKIPVYNG
-3991 SEQLVITGYD
+3991 TEQLIVAGYD
-4001 STKMSIGDL
+4001 STKMSIGEL

-4020 FTATHAGT
+4020 FVATRAGT
-4028 YAVTFTPG
+4028 YSITFTPG

-4048 YKVDGVIAPKPVA
+4048 YKVDGVIAPKPVE
-4061 LSWTNLEYTYDAVP
+4061 LSWTNLEYTYDATP
-4075 HKPDASVTNLIG
+4075 HKPDAAVTNLIG

-4112 SNTDYTLENGTDVTH
+4112 SNTDYTLENGKDVTH

-4156 GNVEGGTVTYTV
+4156 GNVEGGTVTYAV
-4168 ENMTGKGEIQGT
+4168 ENMTGKGEIQGA
-4180 DTLMPTWVGEIKV
+4180 DTLMPTWVGEVKV

-4212 TVEQAEAP
+4212 TIEQAEAP
-4220 LELAVKEASYGTPL
+4220 LGLAVKEAIYGTPL

-4242 EVGALTFT
+4242 EVGALTFA

-4263 GVFNPLSVGTVDIRI
+4263 GVFSPLSVGTVDIRI
-4278 TVQETHNYK
+4278 TAAATHNYK
-4287 ETSTVNT
+4287 ETSVVNT
-4294 ITVKPR
+4294 VTVKPR
-4300 VVTLVWSDL
+4300 VVTLSWSDL

-4315 NQHCATAEI
+4315 EQHCAKAEI

-4347 NATARSV
+4347 NATAKSV
-4354 DNNNYTLEGAE
+4354 DNRNYTLEGAE

-4372 IHKANLSPVVNTAE
+4372 IHKANLSPVVNTTE
-4386 IVFGKEEQIDIDGN
+4386 IVYKKEQQLDIEGN

-4410 LAGGTGRATASGDK
+4410 LSGGTGNATASGDK
-4424 LTGTWVGTVDVQ
+4424 LTGTWVGTIDVQ
-4436 AEIAETQNYLGA
+4436 VEIAETQNYLGA
-4448 VLTFS
+4448 TLTVS

-4460 PEVELATKEAVYG
+4460 PEIELATKEAVYG
-4473 TDLKLT
+4473 TALGLT

-4485 NAVIHY
+4485 NGTVHY
-4491 SLTDGETKATISGDT
+4491 SLTDGETKASISGDT
-4506 LTPYAVGE
+4506 LTPHAVGE
-4514 VTVHIYAEPTHN
+4514 VTVNIYVEPTHN

-4535 VTVKPRPVTVIW
+4535 LTVKPRPVTVIW
-4547 TKLEFDYDGNEHV
+4547 TKLEFDYDGNEHA

-4613 IKPRAVTLSWDSPD
+4613 IKPRAVTLSWNNPD

-4656 TKDAGTNLTA
+4656 TKDAGNNLTA
-4666 MATGLSNSNYTLDG
+4666 MATGLSNANYTLDG

-4685 TAYAIKPL
+4685 TTYAIKPL

-4719 LCASDKCE
+4719 LCGSDKCE

-4745 GVTNPNY
+4745 SVSNPNY
-4752 TLDGGSNLSASFK
+4752 TLDGGSKLSSPYK
-4765 IVRAPIDVKLV
+4765 IVRAPITVTLV
-4776 DSVLTYGTEATLAVE
+4776 DNVLTYGTEATLAVE
-4791 GNLGGGEVTFTVE
+4791 GNLGEGEVTFTVE

-4843 AEVAIQP
+4843 ATVIIQP
-4850 RRVTLAWEEDMEFVY
+4850 RRVTLAWDEGVEFVY

-4872 SARVT
+4872 AARVV

-4896 TNLTAT
+4896 QNLTAT

-4908 ENYTLLGCTTLTATF
+4908 ENYTLLGCTTLTTTF
-4923 TIVPLK
+4923 AIVPLK

-4944 EQAPKAVVSNL
+4944 EQAPTATVSNL
-4955 IGTDKCEVTVAGET
+4955 IGTDKCDVTVSGEI
-4969 NVGNDLVASAINLS
+4969 NAGNDLVASAINLS

-4996 ATFAIKPLVADIVWS
+4996 ATFNIKPLVADIVWT

-5029 NLCEGDSCLVTVSG
+5029 NLCEGDSCLVTVTG

-5055 SALSNP
+5055 ASLSNP

-5070 LTSPFTIERA
+5070 LTATFTIERA

-5086 VESETVY
+5086 LESETVY
-5093 GTSLALTLAGNS
+5093 GTALTLTLVGNS

-5113 VSGGTGSATMS
+5113 VSGGTGAATMS

-5134 EVVLTVTVGETKNYE
+5134 EVVLTATVGETKNYE
-5149 KTTATLTVTVKPKPV
+5149 KTTATLTVTVKPKSV
-5164 GLTWR
+5164 GLSWR

-5177 TEKKPAAT
+5177 TEKKPTAT

-5227 DLSCPFV
+5227 DMSCPFV

-5261 NLGNAEVTYTVTE
+5261 NLGNGEVTYTVTE

-5307 FGATASARIVIDKG
+5307 FGATTSARIVIDKG

-5329 PEAVYGTPLVLVLS
+5329 PNAVYGTPLVLVLS
-5343 GADEEGKLTFAVQDG
+5343 GADEDGKLTYAVQDG

-5364 SGNIM
+5364 SGNIL

-5381 KMSATDTFVETIKTF
+5381 KMSATDTFVETIKSF

-5409 EMTDFTYN
+5409 KMTDFTYN
-5417 GKEQAPKATVINLV
+5417 GKEQAPEATVMNLV
-5431 DGDACEV
+5431 DGDSCEV

-5452 AATAV
+5452 TATAV

-5472 TYVIKPKTV
+5472 TYVIKQKVV

-5496 QAPAPTVTNLE
+5496 QAPAPTVSNLE

-5525 YFATAS
+5525 YFATAT

-5543 ENASCSFHIDRL
+5543 EEVSRSFHIDRL

-5573 LETSGNL
+5573 LETAGNL

-5625 ATAEAE
+5625 AMATAE

-5662 ENGAYQYTITD
+5662 ENGAYTYTITD
-5673 ETGSAELRGTD
+5673 ETGSAELGGTD

-5718 KLVAELEW
+5718 KLVVELEW
-5726 AEGALVYNGKEQ
+5726 TEGALVYNGKEQ
-5738 APEVKIKNLVEGDAC
+5738 APEVKIKNLVAGDAC
-5753 GVEVKG
+5753 DVEVKG
-5759 AKDAGK
+5759 VKDAGK

-5777 NYTLEGAENLTCT
+5777 NYTLEGAENVTCT
-5790 FEITP
+5790 FEIAP
-5795 LAVELEWG
+5795 MKVELEWG
-5803 ETSLEYNGEAQTPE
+5803 ETTLEYNGEAQTPE
-5817 ITVLNLQGDDRAEDC
+5817 ITVNNLQGDDTAEDC
-5832 TLTVTGAET
+5832 KLTVTGAET
-5841 AVGTGYTAKVEGVN
+5841 AVGKGYTAKVEGVS

-5942 YFGAEAVV
+5942 YFAAEAVV

-5972 DLTLSVVDADGNSA
+5972 DLTLSVVDADGKAA
-5986 EGEISYELA
+5986 EGKVDYELQ
-5995 EGGTGSAELSG
+5995 EGGTGAAEISG
-6006 SILTPTRAGTVTLK
+6006 SILTPTRAGIITLK
-6020 ITVGETER
+6020 ITVGETEQ

-6043 TAEIAWEKTEFVYNG
+6043 TAEIAWENTEFVYNG
-6058 EGQVP
+6058 DGQVP
-6063 SARVT
+6063 TARVT

-6089 GSYTASAVRLAGDN
+6089 GTYTATAARLTGDN

-6111 SGNTTEFKIGKAEI
+6111 SGNTTEFKIDKAEI

-6149 DAEVTFTI
+6149 DAEVTFT
-6157 VEGGTGKA
+6157 VVDGGTGKA
-6165 EISGKTITPAEEGS
+6165 EISGKTITPTEEGS

-6192 YGKTAQ
+6192 YGKTTQ

-6217 VYGNEITLVV
+6217 IYGNEITLVV

-6242 DTGSATVSENGVLKG
+6242 DTGSATVSESGVLKG

-6270 ETGSYQATSE
+6270 ETSSYQASSE
-6280 TVKFTILPRQIGGL
+6280 TVKFTVLPRQIGGL

-6309 PSASASGIL
+6309 PVATASGIL
-6318 SGDECTVIVAGGKV
+6318 SGDECTVTVAGGKI
-6332 NAGTYPAGT
+6332 NAGTYAAGT

-6354 GTVGGTNAPEFTI
+6354 GTVGGTTAPEFTI

-6372 TITLTTQTATLGVPL
+6372 TIALTTQTATLGVPL
-6387 TLEVSGNDGEGAVKY
+6387 TLKVSGNDGEGAVKY

-6434 VSATANYNEAY
+6434 VSATTNYNEAY

-6529 VTVTIKPRAVGV
+6529 VTVTIKQRAVGV

-6585 AVITMLG
+6585 ATITMLG
-6592 NDNYVLAEDAE
+6592 NDNYILAEDAE

-6612 RVVRLE
+6612 RVVQLE
-6618 WTVGDYTYNGKE
+6618 WTVGEYTYNGKE
-6630 QKPEVKILNLVAG
+6630 QKPEVKILNLVTG

-6658 TAKANA
+6658 TAKATV

-6677 ENASVTFV
+6677 ENVSATFV

-6692 IEWGETELVYNGRPQ
+6692 VEWGETELVYNGRPQ

-6750 LESTSSVKYSIK
+6750 LESTSSTKYSIK

-6774 KEYNGEYQMPA
+6774 KEYNGEYQTPD
-6785 ITVTPLDENDD
+6785 ITVTPLDEDDD
-6796 VVLTLEGLGEYGV
+6796 VVLTLQGLGEYGV
-6809 YEVGKYDITLTLSG
+6809 YKVGKYEITLTLSG

-6861 GAPITADDIEGW
+6861 GAPITADDINGW

-6885 DAELTPDELFKGLVV
+6885 DAELTPDELFADLVV
-6900 KPIIKSGDNIF
+6900 KPIIKSGDNVLN
-6911 TEITENGIYLLTP
+6911 EVTENGIYLLTP
-6924 DISDEAVV
+6924 DVSDEAVV
-6932 CGNYSLK
+6932 CGNYALK

-6971 LTKTEENGGIYRFTY
+6971 ITKTEENGGIYRFTY
-6986 AEMGWTHGEHDVD
+6986 AEMGWTHGVDDVD

-7028 RVYSKEGKLLYDCGT
+7028 RVYSKEGKLLYDCGA
-7043 PGEGITAD
+7043 PGEGISAD
-7051 DLGRWMRIRV
+7051 DLGRWTRIRV
-7061 TTGSYVTLVKD
+7061 TTGSYITLVKD
-7072 GKEVDRVYLSVLGD
+7072 DKEVDRVYLSVLGD

-7152 PNKEEI
+7152 PNKEEV

>member
-1 MQKENFNNRFGEKS
+1 MQKETLNNRYGEKPAS
-15 EKGSFLPA
+15 GGFLLTL
-23 PSVNRLR
+23 SSNRLR
-30 MLRTAGL
+30 GLRTAGL
-37 FMLFICLLL
+37 FILFICLLL
-46 CFAFGFGFRRSDKNT
+46 SFVFGFGFRRSDSKQ
-61 LTAHAADDWGA
+61 LTAHAAEDWGA
-72 VWNTA
+72 TWNAA
-77 IDASSSA
+77 ITASSTD

-95 NASTGTRTGSGF
+95 ATNTGTTSGSGF
-107 HQYRIYVPAGKSIV
+107 SSNRLYVPAGKSIV

-148 LTLRGSGYIRGGY
+148 LTLQGSGYVRGGY

-181 VNLEGPTIGPNKSSA
+181 VNIEGPTIGPNTSRA

-205 AGGGTLNMKSG
+205 ASGGTLNLKSG
-216 YIGNSSYVNSA
+216 NIGNSSNVNTA

-237 VANSGIFNM
+237 VASGGVFNM
-246 TGGAIYNN
+246 TGGGIYNN
-254 TASGTKSGAGVRVVN
+254 SASGTKSGAGVRVVS
-269 GGTFNMSGGYIC
+269 GGTFNMTGGNIR

-289 SGAGVYLDGVMKM
+289 SGAGVYLDGTMKM
-302 TGGQIGSY
+302 TGGQIGYY
-310 STQSSSYYNS
+310 SSQSSSYYNN
-320 ATNSTGAGGVYYAAN
+320 ATNSTGAGGLYYAEN
-335 GDLSVGGSG
+335 GKLSVGGSG
-344 SIYFNIV
+344 SIYYNLTS
-351 AGSYT
+351 GSYT
-356 KDIVFAQ
+356 KDIVFASA
-363 ETSKIKLVA
+363 TSKINVISQISS
-372 TVTSSSYKYGIY
+372 TSYRYGVYKS
-384 KTGAGSFTAACGT
+384 GAGSFTSGCGT
-397 YCSYPTSVFV
+397 YCTSPASVFV

-413 YSRTT
+413 YKSMT
-418 LVDNGIKEVAQL
+418 LTDNGVTEVAQI
-430 NKTNMSE
+430 NKTNAAE
-437 NWTYFVKKSVDTKT
+437 NWSYFVQKSIDTKT
-451 QQTVTLTANW
+451 QQTVTLSANW
-461 TASGGSFGTDTA
+461 TASSGNLGTGTG
-473 TFSSG
+473 FSSG

-490 NLNGYTVNRGLTS
+490 NLNGYTVDRGLTS
-503 TNNYGSVI
+503 ANSYGNVF
-511 YVAGTL
+511 YVAGSL
-517 TVKGTDSSYIKGG
+517 TIKGTDGSFIKGG
-530 FTNAYYSTARGGGI
+530 YTNASGSNSRGAAI
-544 SVVGGTLNMQGGVIG
+544 TVNGGTLNLQGGVIG
-559 SNRLTSYNTSYGGG
+559 SNRLTSYSSSTSYTGSSGV
-573 AGIYVSGGGTVN
+573 YVINGTFN
-585 MTGGYIGASSYANT
+585 MTGGYVGKASYGNT
-599 ASSGYYNAGGVCVGD
+599 AASGVYNAGGVCVAD
-614 GGTFNLSGGNIFYNT
+614 GGTFNLSGGYIQNNT

-639 SVWANG
+639 SVLSG
-645 TFNMTGGYIRY
+645 GKFNMTGGYIRN
-656 NTASNT
+656 NTASNAT
-662 NSAGGVYLRS
+662 SAGGVFLAS
-672 SATASFTGGYIA
+672 SATATFTGGQIG
-684 NGTSYANKGSST
+684 NSSSYANKGTST
-696 GSVGGVYVSDGAK
+696 NSVGGVYVSNGAS
-709 VNLGGSIRITG
+709 VNLGGSVRITA
-720 NTGAIAANMYFAS
+720 NTGAIASNLYFAS
-733 PTGTATVVS
+733 AIGKATVVS
-742 AFSSAKVGVVR
+742 AFNSAKVGIVR

-760 AVSGTKRNF
+760 AVSGDRRNF
-769 TADYSKYNTASPAS
+769 TVDYSKYNTASPTS
-783 FFTADALAGG
+783 FFTADAVADG

-800 LADNEASLKCLV
+800 LAEDEASLKCLV

-819 AVARSL
+819 AVARSI
-825 SDKSTQTVTLVSA
+825 SDKSTQTVTLASA
-838 WNGVSGSLG
+838 WKGVSGSLG
-847 SGTGFSQGRAY
+847 SGTGFSNGRAY
-858 VPANTNIVL
+858 VPANSNIVL

-882 NYGSVFTV
+882 NYGSVFFV
-890 DGTLTVKGNSS
+890 EGTLTVKGNSAS
-901 SFISGGY
+901 YISGGY
-908 TNNYSSSSYGA
+908 TNNAYGA
-919 GITISGGG
+919 GVHILSGG
-927 VLNLEGGVIAKNTA
+927 VVNLEGGVIAKNTA
-941 TATYSAGGVYVASGA
+941 TATFSGGGVYVASGA
-956 TFNMKGGYVGSNSSN
+956 TFNMKGGYVGSGSSA

-981 GGVFVAA
+981 GGVFVAN
-988 GGTFNMAG
+988 GGTFNMNGAAA
-996 GVSTPFIYYNRA
+996 TPYIYYNRA

-1015 GVYVAGSTSEFNM
+1015 GVYLAGSGAVFNM
-1028 TTGYIRFNTASGATS
+1028 EAGYIRFNTAAGATS

-1048 LNGAMTMT
+1048 LNGTMNMT
-1056 GGQIGYYN
+1056 GGQIGRYDN
-1064 STGYGNTASNTSTGA
+1064 TGYGNTASNTATGA
-1079 GGVYY
+1079 GGIYY
-1084 AGGSLSI
+1084 AGGSLSV
-1091 GGDASI
+1091 GGDASV
-1097 YNNTSGSSYGK
+1097 YNNVSGSSYGK
-1108 DIIFAKETL
+1108 DVVFAKETL
-1117 KINFESALKSTS
+1117 KIKFISAMKSTS

-1139 GAFTTN
+1139 GAFTTD
-1145 FGKFNTEGYYSTFF
+1145 FGKFNSENYYATYF
-1159 VNYNSSYTL
+1159 VNYNSSYTV
-1168 GRETIDSVVE
+1168 GRETVNSVVE
-1178 VALVSTGGAENWSHA
+1178 VTLVSTGGAENWSHA

-1204 TVTLTR
+1204 TVTLTQN
-1210 DWNASSYSFG
+1210 WNANASSFG
-1220 TGTGYDSG
+1220 TGTGYDGG

-1250 ITSASTSNYGSV
+1250 LTSANNYGSV
-1262 FYICGK
+1262 FYVCGT
-1268 LTIEGNNSSNFIRG
+1268 LTIQGNNTSNYIRG
-1282 GFANGSSS
+1282 GYVNGSNS
-1290 TARGGGAHIDNGGV
+1290 TARGGGAHVANGGV
-1304 LNLKSGIFAGNRSS
+1304 LNLQSGIFAGNSS
-1318 ASSYSAGGV
+1318 TASSYGAGGV

-1332 GTFNMSGGYVGYNT
+1332 GTFNMSGGYVGYNNT
-1346 STGSNVTLWNYNYS
+1346 TNSNVTLRGYNYS
-1360 YGQYGGGGVVVM
+1360 SGTKGAGGVVVM
-1372 SGGTFNMTG
+1372 NNGKFNMTG
-1381 GNIYSNYAGG
+1381 GYIYGNTAGG
-1391 ATSGGGVMLRSGAV
+1391 ATSGGGVLLYEGAT
-1405 MSMGGGTTCYIGS
+1405 MTLTAGRIGTSYA
-1418 SNSAPATG
+1418 NRATG
-1426 SAGGVYVSDGAT
+1426 TESAGGVFVMSGAN
-1438 LKLGGGACYINGNT
+1438 LILGGGACYINNNT
-1452 GAIAPNLYFAS
+1452 GAVAPNLYFAS
-1463 PTGYAEVV
+1463 PTGYATIV
-1471 GTLSGTIGVKRMGDA
+1471 GSLSGTIGVKRSGDA
-1486 DNYAVNPAQRNIT
+1486 DNYAVDPSKRNIT
-1499 KNYSDY
+1499 KDYSKFNS
-1505 HTSLRCFRADDSTY
+1505 SLGCFKADDSAY

-1556 TLEENWTGVSGS
+1556 TLEENWVGTSGS
-1568 LAGEY
+1568 LAGIY
-1573 STGFSQGRIFL
+1573 STGFSQGRMYL
-1584 PAGASIILNLR
+1584 PAGTSVILNLG
-1595 NTSTSTTYDYT
+1595 SYS

-1612 SVNNYGSVMYIAGTL
+1612 SVNNYGSVMYICGTL
-1627 VINGSTSTYIQGG
+1627 TINGGSGTYIRGG

-1652 GIHIASGGSVT
+1652 GIHIASGGNVT
-1663 MNSGILGKNKTTHSY
+1663 MNGGVIGKNTTTHSY
-1678 AGAGVYVGSGAIFN
+1678 AGAGVYVGSGAVFN
-1692 LAGGFVGYS
+1692 LKSGYVGAS
-1701 GYANS
+1701 GYANT
-1706 ATNTYSAGGVYVTD
+1706 ATNTYSAGGVYVAD
-1720 GGVFNMTKGSV
+1720 GGVFNMSSNSANV
-1731 YYNTASGANSAGGVY
+1731 IYNTASNANSGGGIY
-1746 VASGGTFNMSDGYIR
+1746 VASGGTFNMTGGYIR
-1761 NNTASGATGGGGVYL
+1761 YNTASGATSGGGVYL
-1776 AGVMKMTGGRIG
+1776 AGVMKMTGGNVGRSGSTGYG
-1788 NINSAS
+1788 NTAS
-1794 LANNVTQATSAGGLY
+1794 QATGAGGIY
-1809 YASSGNLSVGGNVAI
+1809 YASSGNLSVGGDAVV
-1824 ANNTISGST
+1824 ANNITSGSYT
-1833 TNAKDILFASEKSKI
+1833 KDIVFASEKSKI
-1848 NVISA
+1848 NVVS
-1853 FTDNTSG
+1853 NLGYSTS
-1860 SSYYRFGIYKS
+1860 SSSYRFGIYKT

-1877 SGYGTYASN
+1877 NGFGTYSN
-1886 PSYYSNGTFRSQNS
+1886 NTSYYSPTFISQNS
-1900 LYTLGNVKVNNVT
+1900 AYTLGTVKVNNVL

-1918 SIDGKENWAEAVKQ
+1918 SINGTENWSEAVKQ

-1941 TVKLTRNWVAA
+1941 TVKLTRNWVAT
-1952 SGSFGTGTGYYSSGG
+1952 SGSFGTTTGYANGR
-1967 IYVPSG
+1967 IYVPAG

-1979 LNGYSVDRGLTSATN
+1979 LNGYSVNRGLTSATN

-2001 EGTLTIEGGGT
+2001 CGTLTIEGGGT
-2012 SGVIKGGYANGNVSY
+2012 SGVVRGGYANGNASS
-2027 ARGGGVHVYS
+2027 ARGGGVHVDT
-2037 GGVFNFKSGII
+2037 GGIFNLKSAVVGA
-2048 GSNKSNCSYG
+2048 NKSNCTYG
-2058 GSGVHVGSGGTFNM
+2058 GSGVYVANGATFNM

-2080 NSSLANYSYGQYSG
+2080 TTSVANYSYGKSSG
-2094 AGVYVTSGA
+2094 AGVYVGSGG

-2109 GNIRYNVSSGT
+2109 GYVRYNVSSGT
-2120 RSGAGIYASGIVKIS
+2120 KSGAGIFMSGIVKIT
-2135 NGQIGNY
+2135 NGQIGNG
-2142 SSSSY
+2142 SSY
-2147 ANRANGTESAG
+2147 ANKATGTESAG
-2158 GIYVANSGNLS
+2158 GIYVTNGATLS
-2169 FGGGYVS
+2169 LGGGS
-2176 VYYNTG
+2176 VAVYNNTG
-2182 TLAPNVYFVNSTAKA
+2182 TLAPNVYFVNATAKA
-2197 GITGTFSSSSYKIGV
+2197 TITGAFSSTSYKIGV
-2212 KRAGYADNYAT
+2212 KRAGYADNYAA
-2223 NNNRNFTN
+2223 NNSSNFTS
-2231 GWSSFNGSYNPVSFF
+2231 GWSASNSGNPVSYF
-2246 VCDDKANHKVIQS
+2246 VCDDTATHKIIQS
-2259 ADKEGAFECIVN
+2259 SDKEGAFECTVN
-2271 AVNWENAV
+2271 GVNWENAV

-2288 KIVNLTANW
+2288 KIVNLTGNW
-2297 TASGSFTSGI
+2297 TASGSFTSII
-2307 STSEGYS
+2307 STAEGYS
-2314 NGRLYVPAK
+2314 NGRLYVPVRA
-2323 TDIVL
+2323 DIVL

-2340 GANNYGSVF
+2340 SANNYGSVF
-2349 YVAGTLVIDGNGNSN
+2349 YVAGTLVIDGNGSSN

-2372 NCYYGSARGGGI
+2372 NGYYSSTRGGGI
-2384 HIAGGGNVTLQNG
+2384 HVANGGKVTLQNNV
-2397 ATLRNNTVSGTYGG
+2397 TLRNNTSSGSYGG
-2411 GGVYVAS
+2411 GGVYVS
-2418 GGLFTL
+2418 DGGLFTL
-2424 KSSYVHYNYST
+2424 RSSYIHYNYST
-2435 NTYSGAGVYV
+2435 NTYSGAGVSV
-2445 AGGGKFV
+2445 MGGGKFV
-2452 MESGSV
+2452 MESGSI
-2458 YYNRASANYSAGGV
+2458 YYNRASGNYSAGGV
-2472 FLADSGTLEM
+2472 FIAEKGTLDI
-2482 TGGQIG
+2482 TGGLIG
-2488 NYSSTGYANLS
+2488 HSSSTSYANVS
-2499 TTTTGAGGVYV
+2499 TAATGAGGVYV
-2510 SAGGILNVGGSANI
+2510 ASGGILNAGGTANI
-2524 RNNGVGST
+2524 RNNGIGST
-2532 IVYNTRDVYLLSNTA
+2532 VTYNTRDVYLLSNTA
-2547 KINVISKHTSS
+2547 KINVISRHTNS
-2558 SYKIGVYRSGNGL
+2558 SYKIGVYRSGNGV
-2571 ITSGYGKTGNTN
+2571 ITSGYGKAGNTN
-2583 SPSTYYVCENTTY
+2583 SPSTFYVCENTTY

-2638 LTKNWTASGG
+2638 LTKNWSASGG

-2675 YTVDRR
+2675 YSVDRR

-2690 VFYIAGTLTIQG
+2690 VFYVAGTLTIQG
-2702 TSSSYIKGGY
+2702 TNSSYIRGGY
-2712 ANGYYSYTR
+2712 SNSYYSYTR

-2761 FNMKGGYIGAS
+2761 FNMKGGTIGAS
-2772 GLANTTNGSR
+2772 GLANTVSGSR

-2794 FCMSNE
+2794 FFMSNE
-2800 KTTSYIYC
+2800 KSTSYIYY
-2808 NTASGTYSAG
+2808 NTASGTYSSG
-2818 GVYLDGNSTFEMKGG
+2818 GVYLDGNSAFEMTGG

-2846 GNYSAGGVYSNGGT
+2846 GNYSAGGLYNNGGT

-2870 NRATGTYSAGGVYV
+2870 NRVTGTYSAGGVYV
-2884 NSGTFAMTA
+2884 NSGTFTMTA

-2919 VNTNGKISLG
+2919 VNTNGKVSLG

-2956 TVVSPFASGARINIY
+2956 TIVSSFASGARINIY
-2971 RTASVTT
+2971 RTANVTT

-2988 FGAQNGENVLST
+2988 FVEKNGSALST
-3000 NYFYA
+3000 SYFYA
-3005 DVTLATGAVDYRIIH
+3005 DVTLASGAVDYRIIH
-3020 ENGEAYLYYLDPVTN
+3020 ENNEAYLYYLDPVTN

-3048 KTVKLFANWKAGTN
+3048 KTVKLFANWKAGSNT
-3062 SNYTTAFS
+3062 NYTTAFS
-3070 VNSNGSSYPFYQGT
+3070 MNSNGSSYPFYQGT

-3089 GRSVILDLNGYTLS
+3089 GRSVVLDLNGYTLS

-3128 DSSAGKSGIIRGG
+3128 DSSTGKSGVIRGG
-3141 SSNSKTVGSGIYV
+3141 SSNSASVGSGIYV

-3165 IMENYGSYGVY
+3165 IMDNYGSYGVY
-3176 VNSSSVL
+3176 INSSSVF
-3183 NLGGDIGVYNNKNTS
+3183 NLGGDIGVYNNKNAS

-3210 NLINIVSPLNEELK
+3210 NLINIVSPLTSE
-3224 REIGITRTIPYEF
+3224 REIGITRTVPYEF
-3237 TRGWGKYHDET
+3237 TKGWGKFHDET

-3270 TATEVAILGNDNASN
+3270 ETTEVAILGNDNASN

-3304 VDDWSAGKN
+3304 TEDWSAGKN

-3333 VPSGASIILDL
+3333 VPSGASVILDL
-3344 NGFTVDRK
+3344 NGYTVDRK

-3371 AGKQGAIKGGSN
+3371 AEKTGTIKGGSN
-3383 GIYIYNGGTAVMNA
+3383 GIYIYNGGTVVMNA
-3397 GTVSGNA
+3397 GTISGNA
-3404 NYGVHDYNGTFTMT
+3404 NYGVHDYKGTFTMT
-3418 GGTVTGNTGANVYVE
+3418 GGTVADNTGASVYVE
-3433 RNGRLNLGGKP
+3433 RNGRLNLGGTP
-3444 VIDSEASGKNAVF
+3444 VIDNGTGGKNVVL
-3457 AYESAVIGI
+3457 AYESTVIGI

-3474 KVSILRKGVGQLTSG
+3474 KVSLLRKGVGQLTSN
-3489 WSRYNSGED
+3489 WSRYNAGVD
-3498 PWKYLVSESDVFLP
+3498 PWEYLTSESDVFLP

-3531 INWQYAVSSSLST
+3531 INWQYTVSSSLSS
-3544 GTVKTVQLYEDWT
+3544 KTTKSMQLYEDWT
-3557 ASAHET
+3557 ASSHDT
-3563 YTAAFGTTSA
+3563 YTTAFGTTSA

-3581 PKGAR
+3581 PKGAS
-3586 VVLDLSGFDLNRNLS
+3586 VVLDLSGFDLNRGLS

-3616 TVKDSRSAEEGE
+3616 KIVDSRAAEEGE

-3642 AGAVYVASGG
+3642 AGAVYIAAGG
-3652 VFSLSDAQIV
+3652 VFTLADAQIIS
-3662 DNEATSDSAS
+3662 NEATSDSAS

-3681 FNFTSGTISNNAG
+3681 FNFTSGTITDNAG
-3694 ANAGGVYIA
+3694 ANAGGVYVA
-3703 GSGAFNMADGTSIV
+3703 GSGALNMADGTSIV
-3717 GNASNGSLGGGAVY
+3717 GNAANGSAGGGAVY

-3755 AGGGNLAFD
+3755 AGGGNLAFES
-3764 GGKITSNN
+3764 GKIVGNN
-3772 GTSAGGVY
+3772 GTIAGGVY
-3780 VYNSS
+3780 VYNSA

-3802 GAKCAGGI
+3802 GNKTAGGV
-3810 YAGGG
+3810 YAAGGKVVVTG
-3815 KTVISGGS
+3815 GLISR
-3823 VSLNRAE
+3823 NRAE

-3837 GIYIAGAGNVTLTGG
+3837 GVYIAGAGNVTVTGG
-3852 EISENTGANGVRADG
+3852 EISENTGTNGLRADG

-3874 GTAVVKDN
+3874 GVAKIRNN
-3882 ASSAGKNIDIYMTN
+3882 ASKAGNKIDIYMTSET
-3896 GARAIN
+3896 RAIN

-3907 ESGAE
+3907 EEGAE
-3912 IGIWRDQAGSFTK
+3912 IGIWRDKAGSFTK

-3940 NGFFF
+3940 NGFFR
-3945 SNKDIYSIFQT
+3945 SNKEIYNIFQT
-3956 EAGEGE
+3956 EAAEGE
-3962 SVEVAAGIP
+3962 SIEVAAGIP
-3971 ADRPYAIGADD
+3971 ANRPYAIGADD
-3982 ESKIPVYNG
+3982 ETETPVYNG
-3991 SEQLVITGYD
+3991 SEQLIISGYD

-4020 FTATHAGT
+4020 FVATHAGT
-4028 YAVTFTPG
+4028 YTVTFTPG

-4048 YKVDGVIAPKPVA
+4048 YQVNGVIAPKPVE
-4061 LSWTNLEYTYDAVP
+4061 LSWTNSEYTYDGNP
-4075 HKPDASVTNLIG
+4075 HKPDAEVVNLVAGDECSVT
-4087 DDECTVTVVEEKTNA
+4087 VAEEKTNA

-4112 SNTDYTLENGTDVTH
+4112 SNTDYTLENGKDITH

-4141 TTTAVY
+4141 TTAAVY
-4147 KEALTLSLD
+4147 KQALTLSLD
-4156 GNVEGGTVTYTV
+4156 GNVEGGTVAYTV
-4168 ENMTGKGEIQGT
+4168 ENMTGKGEIQGA
-4180 DTLMPTWVGEIKV
+4180 DVLMPTWVGEVKV

-4207 VSETF
+4207 VSEVF
-4212 TVEQAEAP
+4212 TIEQAEAP

-4242 EVGALTFT
+4242 EVGALAFT
-4250 VEENKTGRGEIAD
+4250 VEENKTGEGEIAV
-4263 GVFNPLSVGTVDIRI
+4263 GTAVFKPLSVGTVDIRV
-4278 TVQETHNYK
+4278 TASATHNYK
-4287 ETSTVNT
+4287 ETSVVNT

-4300 VVTLVWSDL
+4300 VVTLAWSDL

-4315 NQHCATAEI
+4315 ESHCAAAEI

-4336 VAGAQTNAGTY
+4336 VAGAQVNAGTY
-4347 NATARSV
+4347 NATAKSV
-4354 DNNNYTLEGAE
+4354 DNKNYTLEGAE

-4372 IHKANLSPVVNTAE
+4372 IHKANISPVVNTAE
-4386 IVFGKEEQIDIDGN
+4386 IVFKKEQQLDVDGN
-4400 LGSGSVKLTV
+4400 LGAGSVKLTV
-4410 LAGGTGRATASGDK
+4410 LAGGTGNATASGDK
-4424 LTGTWVGTVDVQ
+4424 IKGTWVGTVEVQ
-4436 AEIAETQNYLGA
+4436 VEIGETQNYLGA
-4448 VLTFS
+4448 TLTVS
-4453 IDVTPAD
+4453 IEVTPAD
-4460 PEVELATKEAVYG
+4460 PEIELATKEAVYG
-4473 TDLKLT
+4473 TALRLT

-4485 NAVIHY
+4485 NGAVHY
-4491 SLTDGETKATISGDT
+4491 SLADGETQASISGDT
-4506 LTPYAVGE
+4506 LTPHSVGE
-4514 VTVHIYAEPTHN
+4514 VTVNIYVEPTHN
-4526 YKEGNFTAT
+4526 YKEGNFTAI

-4571 DTCTVIV
+4571 DTCSVIV

-4597 ENYTLIGG
+4597 PNYTLIGG

-4613 IKPRAVTLSWDSPD
+4613 VKPRAVTLSWNDPD

-4634 QTPTATVTNLIGED
+4634 QTPTATVTNLIGTD

-4666 MATGLSNSNYTLDG
+4666 MATGLSNANYTLDG

-4685 TAYAIKPL
+4685 TTYAIKPL
-4693 PVELEWTDTELVY
+4693 SVELEWTDTELVY
-4706 NATEQKPTATVKN
+4706 NAAEQKPTATVKN
-4719 LCASDKCE
+4719 LCGSDKCE
-4727 VTVIGAQT
+4727 IVVIGAQT

-4752 TLDGGSNLSASFK
+4752 TLEGGKNLSTPYK
-4765 IVRAPIDVKLV
+4765 IVRAPITVTLV
-4776 DSVLTYGTEATLAVE
+4776 DNVLVYGTEATLAVE
-4791 GNLGGGEVTFTVE
+4791 GNLGEGAVTFTVE

-4820 KVGTITVTATVAQ
+4820 KVGTITVTATVER

-4843 AEVAIQP
+4843 ATVTIQP
-4850 RRVTLAWEEDMEFVY
+4850 RRVTLAWEEDMEYVY

-4872 SARVT
+4872 AARVI
-4877 DLLEGDTCD
+4877 DLLDGDTCD

-4896 TNLTAT
+4896 QNLTAT
-4902 ASSLSN
+4902 ATSLSN

-4923 TIVPLK
+4923 AIVPLK
-4929 AELTWSDFELVYNGK
+4929 AELAWSNFELVYNGK
-4944 EQAPKAVVSNL
+4944 EQAPTATVSNL
-4955 IGTDKCEVTVAGET
+4955 IGADKCEVTVAGET

-4983 NPNYTLEGTTNLT
+4983 NPNYTLDGTTNLT
-4996 ATFAIKPLVADIVWS
+4996 ATFAIKPLVADVVWT

-5055 SALSNP
+5055 SSLSNP

-5070 LTSPFTIERA
+5070 LTTTFTIERA

-5093 GTSLALTLAGNS
+5093 GTSLTLTLAGNS

-5113 VSGGTGSATMS
+5113 VSGGTGAATMS

-5149 KTTATLTVTVKPKPV
+5149 KTTATLTVTVKPKPI
-5164 GLTWR
+5164 GLTWK
-5169 DTEFTYDG
+5169 DKEFTYDG
-5177 TEKKPAAT
+5177 TEKKPTAT

-5194 CEVIVGGGQT
+5194 CDVIVGGGQT

-5274 ETGSGVVDG
+5274 GTGSGVVDG

-5307 FGATASARIVIDKG
+5307 FGATTSAQIVIDKG

-5329 PEAVYGTPLVLVLS
+5329 PNAVYGTPLVLVLS

-5364 SGNIM
+5364 SGNIL

-5381 KMSATDTFVETIKTF
+5381 KMSATDTFVETVKSF
-5396 TVTIKPRP
+5396 TVTVKPRP
-5404 VELAW
+5404 VELVW

-5417 GKEQAPKATVINLV
+5417 GKEQTPKATVMNLV
-5431 DGDACEV
+5431 DGDSCDV
-5438 TVSGQTDAGMDQVA
+5438 TVSGQTDAGMDQLA
-5452 AATAV
+5452 TATAV

-5472 TYVIKPKTV
+5472 TYVIKQKV
-5481 TLDWGNTEFIYNGED
+5481 VGLDWGNTEFIYNGED
-5496 QAPAPTVTNLE
+5496 QAPTPAVTNLE
-5507 GSDECKVT
+5507 GSDECEVT

-5525 YFATAS
+5525 YFATAT
-5531 ELSNPNYTLEGA
+5531 ELSNSNYTLEGT
-5543 ENASCSFHIDRL
+5543 ENVSCSFHIDRL

-5564 ETVFGVNLK
+5564 ETVFGTDLK

-5585 SFSVTDGTGSAE
+5585 SFSVQDGTGSAE

-5602 LIPKRIGTVTVTV
+5602 LIPKRIGTVLVTV
-5615 NVGETANTYG
+5615 SVGETANTYS
-5625 ATAEAE
+5625 ASAEAE

-5673 ETGSAELRGTD
+5673 ETGSAMLSGTD
-5684 TLVPLKAGTVTVKVV
+5684 TLVPLKAGTVTVRVV
-5699 VEETTNYD
+5699 VNETTNYD

-5718 KLVAELEW
+5718 KLVAQLEW
-5726 AEGALVYNGKEQ
+5726 TEGVLVYNGEEQ
-5738 APEVKIKNLVEGDAC
+5738 APEVKMVNLVGEDKC
-5753 GVEVKG
+5753 EIEVSGVKN
-5759 AKDAGK
+5759 AGK

-5777 NYTLEGAENLTCT
+5777 NYTLEGAENLACT
-5790 FEITP
+5790 FEIAP
-5795 LAVELEWG
+5795 LKVELEWG

-5817 ITVLNLQGDDRAEDC
+5817 ITVLNLQGDDTAEDC
-5832 TLTVTGAET
+5832 ELTVTGAET
-5841 AVGTGYTAKVEGVN
+5841 EVGKGYTAKVEGVG
-5855 NPNYTIEGADNLS
+5855 NPNYTIEGAENLS
-5868 TPFEITKGTFTIE
+5868 VPFEITKGTFTFE
-5881 IVAGE
+5881 IIAGE
-5886 AIYNVPMKLSVTGN
+5886 AVYNVPMKLSVSGN

-5917 SGDMLT
+5917 SGDILT
-5923 PTGTGETI
+5923 PTGTGITI
-5931 IVKATVAETDN
+5931 IVKATVAETDH
-5942 YFGAEAVV
+5942 YFAAEAVM
-5950 NLTAGKGKAEY
+5950 NLNAGKGMAEY
-5961 ALATSTVVYGT
+5961 ALAVNTVVYGT
-5972 DLTLSVVDADGNSA
+5972 DLKLSVVDADGNPA
-5986 EGEISYELA
+5986 EGEIDYELA
-5995 EGGTGSAELSG
+5995 DGGTGSAEISG
-6006 SILTPTRAGTVTLK
+6006 SILTPTRAGAVTLK
-6020 ITVGETER
+6020 ITVGETEQF
-6028 YVETSFT
+6028 VETFFT
-6035 AQVTITPM
+6035 AEVAITPM

-6058 EGQVP
+6058 DGQVP
-6063 SARVT
+6063 TARVT

-6081 VEGMQTDA
+6081 VDGMQTDA
-6089 GSYTASAVRLAGDN
+6089 GSYTATAIRLTGDN

-6111 SGNTTEFKIGKAEI
+6111 SGNTTEFKIDKAEI

-6149 DAEVTFTI
+6149 DAEVAYT
-6157 VEGGTGKA
+6157 VVDGGTGSA
-6165 EISGKTITPAEEGS
+6165 EISGSTITPTVEGS

-6192 YGKTAQ
+6192 YGKTTQ

-6203 EKKKIELGLAQTEV
+6203 EKKKIVLGLAQTEV

-6227 TGNEENGTVKFTVVN
+6227 TGNEENGAVKFAVVN
-6242 DTGSATVSENGVLKG
+6242 DTGSATVSESGVLKG
-6257 TGAGTVNIIISVA
+6257 TGAGTVNIIITVA
-6270 ETGSYQATSE
+6270 ETDSYQSSSE
-6280 TVKFTILPRQIGGL
+6280 TVKFTVLPRQIGGL

-6309 PSASASGIL
+6309 PVASASGIL
-6318 SGDECTVIVAGGKV
+6318 SGDECNVTVAGGKV
-6332 NAGTYPAGT
+6332 NAGIYAAGT

-6354 GTVGGTNAPEFTI
+6354 GSVGGINAPEFTI
-6367 QKADP
+6367 EKADP
-6372 TITLTTQTATLGVPL
+6372 TITLTTQKATLGVPL
-6387 TLEVSGNDGEGAVKY
+6387 TLEVSGNDGEGTVKY

-6416 NGDEFRGTKLG
+6416 NGDEFIGTKLG
-6427 DVYVRVT
+6427 EVYVRAT

-6454 PAIPLELTETETV
+6454 PEIPLELTETETV

-6496 VIEGNTLIPKKAGT
+6496 EIVGNTLIPKRAGT

-6515 SVGASDSYQGATEE
+6515 SVGASDSYQGATEN

-6541 TWGDLSLPYNG
+6541 TWGNLSLVYNG
-6552 TEQVASVTLSNVVE
+6552 TEQVASVTLSNLVE

-6572 TVGGASRDAGKHT
+6572 TVGGASSDAGKHT
-6585 AVITMLG
+6585 ATITMLG
-6592 NDNYVLAEDAE
+6592 NENYILAEDAE

-6612 RVVRLE
+6612 CIVVLE

-6630 QKPEVKILNLVAG
+6630 QKPDVKILNLIAG

-6658 TAKANA
+6658 TAKATA

-6677 ENASVTFV
+6677 ENATVNFV
-6685 IKQQTVS
+6685 IKQRTISV
-6692 IEWGETELVYNGRPQ
+6692 EWGETQLVYNGRPQ
-6707 TPVPILNGLVE
+6707 TPVPVLGGLVE

-6731 DVGSNY
+6731 DVGNNY
-6737 TATVEGVLNPNYV
+6737 SATVEGVLNPNYA
-6750 LESTSSVKYSIK
+6750 LENTSTTKYSIK

-6769 ADDLV
+6769 AQDLV
-6774 KEYNGEYQMPA
+6774 KEYNGEYQKPD
-6785 ITVTPLDENDD
+6785 IFVTPLDENDD
-6796 VVLTLEGLGEYGV
+6796 VVLTLEGLGEYGE
-6809 YEVGKYDITLTLSG
+6809 YKVGKYEIKLVLSG
-6823 TAKGNYAIKE
+6823 TAKGNYAVKE
-6833 GQETLTFEITPMEIP
+6833 GQETLTFVITPMEIP
-6848 VLITPKDVTVIYE
+6848 VLVTPKDVTVIYE

-6885 DAELTPDELFKGLVV
+6885 DSDLTPEELFAGLVL
-6900 KPIIKSGDNIF
+6900 KPIIKSGENVL

-6932 CGNYSLK
+6932 CGNYALK
-6939 LIINPDDE
+6939 LIIDPDDE

-6962 LRDESEYQF
+6962 LRDESNYQF
-6971 LTKTEENGGIYRFTY
+6971 ITKTEENGGNYRFTY
-6986 AEMGWTHGEHDVD
+6986 AEMGWTHGDHDVG

-7004 VIGQISPST
+7004 VIGQISPRT
-7013 SVNAFLNNIKNNKSV
+7013 SVNAFLNHIKNNKSV
-7028 RVYSKEGKLLYDCGT
+7028 RVYSKEGKLLYDRGA
-7043 PGEGITAD
+7043 PGEGVTAD
-7051 DLGRWMRIRV
+7051 DLGRWSKIRV
-7061 TTGSYVTLVKD
+7061 TTGSYVVLMKGD
-7072 GKEVDRVYLSVLGD
+7072 AEVERVYLSVLGD
-7086 VNGDGLVNSSDV
+7086 VNGDGLVNSSDSV
-7098 SAIARHIQNQVLI
+7098 SISAYIQNKSQIVE
-7111 TNTECVLAA
+7111 TEFLLAA
-7120 MIANNGQIS
+7120 MIVNNGQIS
-7129 TADMSRLNL
+7129 AADVTQLNR
-7138 VIMSKATMS
+7138 VITLKVDIEDFYYDSKQ
-7147 DYFYK
+7147 
-7152 PNKEEI
+7152 
-7158 EV
+7158 